1 MVTLLD
7 NPIVQSAVLPFIIS
21 LACGLLV
28 AFVAPRWF
36 GLILPL
42 SFYPAAFLISGL
54 QLLPLTSTRKILIL
68 GMAAVIIVVLIM
80 KLPLAVRRY
89 GLSLIMIVA
98 SVAWV
103 LWPRLAIAGG
113 FVWLPLLAGA
123 AYLYWLSVTT
133 DYQQQPTS
141 QLLTLLVMATT
152 VAVIAMLGSSALLG
166 QLSGALAAAI
176 GALLLVMMLTARM
189 VDTDLL
195 ILPAVLITGL
205 ISLAAVHFATLK
217 GYALFGVALM
227 PLVAYIPLNIHNR
240 WLRLLTQLIIMVPLA
255 AAAVYF
261 ALDTSS
267 ENYY

>member
-1 MVTLLD
+1 MITLFD

-28 AFVAPRWF
+28 AFIAPRWF
-36 GLILPL
+36 GLILPV

-68 GMAAVIIVVLIM
+68 GLAAVMVAVLAM
-80 KLPLAVRRY
+80 KLSLTVRRF
-89 GLSLIMIVA
+89 GLSLIMVVVA
-98 SVAWV
+98 VGWV
-103 LWPRLAIAGG
+103 LWPRLTTADGLT
-113 FVWLPLLAGA
+113 WLPLLTGV
-123 AYLYWLSVTT
+123 AYLYWLSITT

-176 GALLLVMMLTARM
+176 GALLLVMLVTARL

-205 ISLAAVHFATLK
+205 IGLAAVHYATLK
-217 GYALFGVALM
+217 WYTLFGVALL
-227 PLVAYIPLNIHNR
+227 PLVPYIPINIHNR
-240 WLRLLTQLIIMVPLA
+240 WLRLLTQLIIMVPLVA
-255 AAAVYF
+255 GTVYF

-267 ENYY
+267 ESYY